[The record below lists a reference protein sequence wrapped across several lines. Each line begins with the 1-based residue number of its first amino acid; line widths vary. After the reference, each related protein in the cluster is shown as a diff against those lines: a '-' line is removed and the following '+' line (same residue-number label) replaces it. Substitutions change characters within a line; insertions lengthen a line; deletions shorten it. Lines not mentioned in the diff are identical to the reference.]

1 MWMWIM
7 VYGLLAT
14 PVLLIIAVV
23 FAIKKNGKAKKMFM
37 VTGASFALGIMGIIF
52 SAEPVPEPVE
62 SEYEENLDKVFDS
75 EKPEP
80 VEEPTMAPAE
90 EEEPYTEE
98 ELESDPEAP
107 SENPEDYNSDGE
119 YVPEDGPTDNP
130 ADYNSDGEYKPAD
143 KMTQQEIEQELED
156 MLNGQ

>member
-7 VYGLLAT
+7 LYGLLAT

-23 FAIKKNGKAKKMFM
+23 FALKKNGKAKKMFM
-37 VTGASFALGIMGIIF
+37 ISGASFALGILGVFI
-52 SAEPVPEPVE
+52 SAEPVPEPEPVE
-62 SEYEENLDKVFDS
+62 SNTDELFDI

-80 VEEPTMAPAE
+80 IEEPTVAPAE

-98 ELESDPEAP
+98 ELESDPQAP
-107 SENPEDYNSDGE
+107 SENPADYNSDGE

-143 KMTQQEIEQELED
+143 DMTQEEIEQELED